1 MILDEQVYKLYEELL
16 EVSKELLTYYDIDKI
31 KTYSVYVWSK
41 EELDDFGENLFDIG
55 ANEIVFYNK
64 EHKIIKDALPIIEKI
79 QCKLQEIEKLNNLK
93 K

>member
-1 MILDEQVYKLYEELL
+1 MILDKQVCKLYEELL
-16 EVSKELLTYYDIDKI
+16 EISRELLPYYDIDKV
-31 KTYSVYVWSK
+31 KTHSVYVWSK
-41 EELDDFGENLFDIG
+41 EELDDFWENLFDIE

-79 QCKLQEIEKLNNLK
+79 QYKLQEIKKLNNLK

>member
-1 MILDEQVYKLYEELL
+1 MILDKQVCKLYEELL
-16 EVSKELLTYYDIDKI
+16 EISKELLSYYDIDKV

-41 EELDDFGENLFDIG
+41 EELDDFGENLFDIR
-55 ANEIVFYNK
+55 ANEIVFYSK